1 MRSIRLRSRI
11 WTRLRESIEIRM
23 LKDKRKSI
31 LFLSFDERNKMD
43 FLWLISFSLFL
54 GSLKDAL

>member
-31 LFLSFDERNKMD
+31 LFLSFDERNRMD